1 MYLYIYAAKLP
12 KSLWFKKLLGKVFL
26 MVIVNLLVL
35 YEMRGIFYALWDGK
49 RWKMRNLTAVVLAQI
64 LASGKNKPDIKILVV
79 LKIVHIIQIFIHDRV
94 KIA

>member
-1 MYLYIYAAKLP
+1 MHC
-12 KSLWFKKLLGKVFL
+12 
-26 MVIVNLLVL
+26 
-35 YEMRGIFYALWDGK
+35 EMEKDE
-49 RWKMRNLTAVVLAQI
+49 KMRNLTAVVLAQI